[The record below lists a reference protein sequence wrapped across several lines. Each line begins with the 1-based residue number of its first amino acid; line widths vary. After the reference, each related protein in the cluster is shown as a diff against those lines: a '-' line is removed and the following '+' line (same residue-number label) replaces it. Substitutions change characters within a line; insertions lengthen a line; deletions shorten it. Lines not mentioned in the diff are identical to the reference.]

1 VLSFLKSVKPD
12 KTATNPM
19 KKITPNQ
26 IKRKEKPVINML
38 MIAKTT
44 AISIKMVP
52 KNLTVT
58 DKSKFMYSLEEEIL

>member
-1 VLSFLKSVKPD
+1 
-12 KTATNPM
+12 M

-58 DKSKFMYSLEEEIL
+58 DKSKSMYSLEEEIL